1 MEAFG
6 RSLAVMLSAI
16 GLVILLLFYK
26 TAAVRWQKTETVRSL
41 CKAYAEKVMRNN
53 EIHGSDWKQFTEQL
67 DRLGDYRTEL
77 AVYERKRYERENGRV
92 YLFTESVIE
101 DENLKLMEGS
111 YVRLIVTEESS
122 SRLGTMLYGEGSPVI
137 FGGRIA

>member
-6 RSLAVMLSAI
+6 RMLAVSLSAI

-26 TAAVRWQKTETVRSL
+26 TASVRWQKTENVRSL
-41 CKAYAEKVMRNN
+41 SKAYMEKLIDNK
-53 EIHGSDWKQFTEQL
+53 EICGSDWKQFTEQL

-77 AVYERKRYERENGRV
+77 AVYERKRFEGEDGRI

-101 DENLKLMEGS
+101 DENVKLTEGS
-111 YVRLIVTEESS
+111 YVRLIITEEPGSK
-122 SRLGTMLYGEGSPVI
+122 LGIMLYGGGSPVI
-137 FGGRIA
+137 SGGRIS